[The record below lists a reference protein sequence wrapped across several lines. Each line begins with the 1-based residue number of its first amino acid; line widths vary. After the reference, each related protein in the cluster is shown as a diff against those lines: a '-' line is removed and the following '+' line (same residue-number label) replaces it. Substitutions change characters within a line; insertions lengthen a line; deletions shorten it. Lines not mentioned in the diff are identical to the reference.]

1 MARREPAAHEEL
13 IARKRTPVSTPDD
26 VASKTPAGTAETGA
40 AVVMY
45 ATGWCGYCSRA
56 RALLESKHVTIQEID
71 IDAQPG
77 ARAEMIQRSGRRT
90 VPQIFIGATHVG
102 GCDDLMELES
112 AGGLDPLLK
121 QGT

>member
-1 MARREPAAHEEL
+1 
-13 IARKRTPVSTPDD
+13 
-26 VASKTPAGTAETGA
+26 VASKTPVGTAGTGPT
-40 AVVMY
+40 VVMY

-112 AGGLDPLLK
+112 TGGLDPLLK